1 MKKGYV
7 IFNGGE
13 AFDSAM
19 YEADRAW
26 IKYVRGS
33 RRPRVIVVPVAAM
46 DKHQKIAYETCKYF
60 NRLGALTDYKLITTP
75 LLANTR
81 TEYEILH
88 EVDIVVLSDG
98 SPIDMLERLRGT
110 HTEKALTEMP
120 QRKSA
125 LYGTGA
131 SAMALGAVY
140 WFAHEWLPG
149 MGIVPQVAV
158 LPHYNL
164 IAGRLSTEKLLADL
178 PKGITLI
185 GLDQRTNLVA
195 HPDDSF
201 EVLGKGSATVYR
213 SVEKLDAY
221 SHGQT
226 FQLETPPEP
235 DAEKSASSSDPTA

>member
-1 MKKGYV
+1 MNKGYV

-26 IKYVRGS
+26 IKYVRHS
-33 RRPRVIVVPVAAM
+33 NRRPRVIVVPVAAM

-60 NRLGALTDYKLITTP
+60 SRMGAQTDYKLITTP

-81 TEYEILH
+81 IEYEVLH
-88 EVDIVVLSDG
+88 EAEIVVLSDG
-98 SPIDMLERLRGT
+98 SPIDMIERLKGT
-110 HTEKALTEMP
+110 HAEKALTQMT
-120 QRKSA
+120 QRKAA

-131 SAMALGAVY
+131 SAMALGSVY

-149 MGIVPQVAV
+149 MGIVPQIAV

-178 PKGITLI
+178 PDGVTLV

-195 HPDDSF
+195 HPDNTF
-201 EVLGKGSATVYR
+201 EVLGQGSATVYR
-213 SVEKLDAY
+213 SVKKLDTY
-221 SHGQT
+221 EHGQT
-226 FQLETPPEP
+226 FRLDTPDKTVSEA
-235 DAEKSASSSDPTA
+235 DDNSAR